1 MRCLSCGYG
10 SRLAVSFLRPLGR
23 LANAGEVPQFLR
35 WEHAEPLSESSL
47 AFSALRIETRV
58 QRLWRSITR
67 LLASYRAGYALHR
80 LHLPLGSEGRAC
92 VDLCDAA
99 FATYFLSS
107 ENCETR
113 FAFL

>member
-1 MRCLSCGYG
+1 MNSEKG
-10 SRLAVSFLRPLGR
+10 SST
-23 LANAGEVPQFLR
+23 ANAGEVPQFLR

-47 AFSALRIETRV
+47 AFSALRIETSL
-58 QRLWRSITR
+58 QRLWRSIMG

-80 LHLPLGSEGRAC
+80 LHPPLGSEGGAFG
-92 VDLCDAA
+92 DLSDAA
-99 FATYFLSS
+99 FAGHFLLS